1 MQNIEKYKK
10 EVFERLKHCEKLDQS
25 DMDTLFK
32 ELGEALYNTTTFPE
46 SKLNSS
52 KNKCLDIFKW
62 FGDDYKPN
70 SPIFV
75 KTMKIS
81 EFACDEGLK
90 KLKVPFLIDVYRDDG
105 GHYAKSDAFDFFAR
119 EKTLKKLKE
128 SIQFEFAFIN
138 DFYLHCTQTTPEMKR
153 IVGEFKKLL

>member
-25 DMDTLFK
+25 DMGTLFK
-32 ELGEALYNTTTFPE
+32 ELGEALYNTTTISE
-46 SKLNSS
+46 SKLDSS

-62 FGDDYKPN
+62 FCEEYKPN
-70 SPIFV
+70 PPIFV

-81 EFACDEGLK
+81 EFTCDEGLK
-90 KLKVPFLIDVYRDDG
+90 KLKVPFLIDVYRDDNE
-105 GHYAKSDAFDFFAR
+105 YFAKSDVFDFYVKER
-119 EKTLKKLKE
+119 TLKKLKE

-138 DFYLHCTQTTPEMKR
+138 DFYLHCTQTTPEMER
-153 IVGEFKKLL
+153 TVGEFKKLL

>member
-32 ELGEALYNTTTFPE
+32 ELGEALYNTTTIPE
-46 SKLNSS
+46 SKLNGS

-62 FGDDYKPN
+62 FCEDYKPN
-70 SPIFV
+70 PPVFV

-81 EFACDEGLK
+81 EFTCDEGLK
-90 KLKVPFLIDVYRDDG
+90 KFKVPFLIDVYRDNDG
-105 GHYAKSDAFDFFAR
+105 YYAKSDVFSFYVK
-119 EKTLKKLKE
+119 EQTLKKLKG

-138 DFYLHCTQTTPEMKR
+138 DFYLHCTQTTAEMKR
-153 IVGEFKKLL
+153 IVGEYKKLL